1 MTKQEEPPVLQP
13 MLSLASAA
21 QLVYQAATK
30 LEDPDEQTL
39 NNVAR
44 VIAMGM
50 KVFVCEPGKNC
61 SEPDLL
67 MYDEIVQGDF
77 EGGGVTL
84 TFNDGRPSLANLCM
98 RHADLLWAI
107 AETRAVYGSE
117 M

>member
-1 MTKQEEPPVLQP
+1 MTKQKEVPALQR

-21 QLVYQAATK
+21 QLAYQAATK
-30 LEDPDEQTL
+30 RQDPGEETL

-50 KVFVCEPGKNC
+50 NVFVCEPGKNC
-61 SEPDLL
+61 SQPHVL

-98 RHADLLWAI
+98 RHADLRRAI
-107 AETRAVYGSE
+107 AETRAVYGRE